1 MFVDLKSILNVQLT
15 DAGKIAFTT
24 DIWTKIENDVSEP
37 EEQID
42 DEDDYNASE
51 RDIDS
56 AFEHIKRLPC
66 FCHHLQCAVRD
77 IDKANSGAAVR
88 QKAKALYSKFR
99 SSHKATHMLRDKTR
113 KILSV
118 SLQHGYRYFSAKGFP
133 WKTFL
138 DSNGKKEGPMR
149 TLQCLSSFAIH
160 KPCESF
166 QLLAIQPEGIV
177 VAVLP
182 LHTCDPVAL
191 LQVVD
196 GFSGH
201 DENVNDPLGQVT
213 VFKFP
218 PNITSVYQPL
228 DQRIIATLKTG
239 YKNRLLEKVVAS
251 VANYNELQV
260 MAKQLPAGSAGLQ
273 YGCSC
278 AFEGSLG

>member
-1 MFVDLKSILNVQLT
+1 M
-15 DAGKIAFTT
+15 
-24 DIWTKIENDVSEP
+24 
-37 EEQID
+37 
-42 DEDDYNASE
+42 
-51 RDIDS
+51 
-56 AFEHIKRLPC
+56 
-66 FCHHLQCAVRD
+66 
-77 IDKANSGAAVR
+77 
-88 QKAKALYSKFR
+88 KAKERLIIILCVNATGSCKLTPVVIGSTKNPRCFKKTAPCLPYY
-99 SSHKATHMLRDKTR
+99 HKTNAWNDSIKWWDEVFLPTVR
-113 KILSV
+113 K
-118 SLQHGYRYFSAKGFP
+118 
-133 WKTFL
+133 
-138 DSNGKKEGPMR
+138 
-149 TLQCLSSFAIH
+149 
-160 KPCESF
+160 
-166 QLLAIQPEGIV
+166 
-177 VAVLP
+177 
-182 LHTCDPVAL
+182 HTCDPVVL

-239 YKNRLLEKVVAS
+239 YKKRLLEKVVAS